1 MNMLNISKFFI
12 FFLII
17 IAFSCTHN
25 KFDIDVSGIKADV
38 TIQRLEKD
46 LFAIS
51 LDRIADE
58 VLDIS
63 KKYGD
68 FFDLYNNKVITIGST
83 YNQAYPGYLKAFLTD
98 FTINELYKKC
108 MQLYPDLNEET
119 QKLSRAFK
127 YFKYYFPEKNIPK
140 IYSYIGGFNQS
151 VVTGDKFIGFGIDKY
166 LGSDSDFYK
175 RLALPNYIRTKMHR
189 GKITADCMTGWATAE
204 FPFEAESENLIN
216 QMLYHGKI
224 LYFLDATLPF
234 EHDSVKTGF
243 TDQQLKWC
251 DANEDKMWKY
261 LVEKKL
267 LFVSDYITTKKFI
280 DEAPFTANFSKNSP
294 GKAAIW
300 IGRQIIRKYMEN
312 NPGITIAQLM
322 KENNYQNILS
332 AARYKP

>member
-1 MNMLNISKFFI
+1 M
-12 FFLII
+12 
-17 IAFSCTHN
+17 
-25 KFDIDVSGIKADV
+25 SGIKADV

-175 RLALPNYIRTKMHR
+175 RLALPNYIRTKI
-189 GKITADCMTGWATAE
+189 KI
-204 FPFEAESENLIN
+204 
-216 QMLYHGKI
+216 I
-224 LYFLDATLPF
+224 LC
-234 EHDSVKTGF
+234 
-243 TDQQLKWC
+243 QIW
-251 DANEDKMWKY
+251 KMVNW
-261 LVEKKL
+261 
-267 LFVSDYITTKKFI
+267 
-280 DEAPFTANFSKNSP
+280 
-294 GKAAIW
+294 
-300 IGRQIIRKYMEN
+300 
-312 NPGITIAQLM
+312 
-322 KENNYQNILS
+322 
-332 AARYKP
+332 